1 MSRYASSKGG
11 AAAVTGGEWIC
22 ERANMVGA
30 NNFIMAPYC
39 WIARFTP
46 GNVLPVAR
54 ELTIYHIYGIKIPVA
69 TPLRYVYLLYLQ

>member
-1 MSRYASSKGG
+1 MSRYASSKG
-11 AAAVTGGEWIC
+11 AAAVAGGEWIC

-39 WIARFTP
+39 WIARFTL

-54 ELTIYHIYGIKIPVA
+54 DLPISHIYGIKIPVA
-69 TPLRYVYLLYLQ
+69 TSPRYTMYVLYLQ

>member
-1 MSRYASSKGG
+1 
-11 AAAVTGGEWIC
+11 
-22 ERANMVGA
+22 MVGA

-54 ELTIYHIYGIKIPVA
+54 DLPISHIYGIKIPVA
-69 TPLRYVYLLYLQ
+69 TPLRCYTYSRTYSGVYRATYVWHIVEIQAV